1 MPLTYPYSTKIR
13 LTHMRIIGIGILSLM
28 VFGLGSCSRNQPDE
42 VQHAI
47 YYWKSADYMS
57 DTEAA
62 YVDSLQI
69 TKLYMKFFEVNYSAE
84 LSNYPESKMDWWR
97 ADVPDNIQEVVPTVY
112 LRNVV
117 FLKSTKEELDNLA
130 DNVYFLINKF
140 ADDKFRGRITVNEM
154 QMDCDWTPTSKDNY
168 FYFLEKLKAISGK
181 HISCTLRLYPYKY
194 RETMGIPPVDK
205 VTLMCYNLLNP
216 FENPNKVSILDM
228 EELEAYLRATKQYPI
243 HIDVALPVYS
253 WAQVYHNEK
262 FSEVMYPDTTQF
274 KNFWNRDKPLWYNI
288 TQDTII
294 NNVYL
299 REGDKI
305 KYEEI
310 SEETL
315 QRAITILKKYI
326 DFDDQTT
333 VALYHLDE
341 TQLKHYSYEDLSSFY
356 SRFSE

>member
-1 MPLTYPYSTKIR
+1 
-13 LTHMRIIGIGILSLM
+13 MRGIGIVILSWMLF
-28 VFGLGSCSRNQPDE
+28 VLSSCSRNQPDE

-47 YYWKSADYMS
+47 YYWKSEDYMS
-57 DTEAA
+57 DKEEA
-62 YVDSLQI
+62 YVDSLQV
-69 TKLYMKFFEVNYSAE
+69 TKLYLKFFEVNYSAE

-97 ADVPDNIQEVVPTVY
+97 ADIQDNIKELVPTVY

-117 FLKSTKEELDNLA
+117 FLKSTREELDNLA
-130 DNVYFLINKF
+130 ENVNFLINKYVG
-140 ADDKFRGRITVNEM
+140 DKFRDSLTIHEL
-154 QMDCDWTPTSKDNY
+154 QMDCDWTPKSRNNY
-168 FYFLEKLKAISGK
+168 FYFLEKLKEISGK
-181 HISCTLRLYPYKY
+181 QISCTLRLYPYKY
-194 RETMGIPPVDK
+194 RQNMGIPPVDK

-216 FENPNKVSILDM
+216 FENPTQNSILET
-228 EELEAYLRATKQYPI
+228 EELENYLKGVKPYPK

-253 WAQVYHNEK
+253 WAHVYHNER
-262 FSEVMYPDTTQF
+262 FSEVMYPDTTQLH
-274 KNFWNRDKPLWYNI
+274 NFWNRDKPFWYTI

-310 SEETL
+310 SEETIHS
-315 QRAITILKKYI
+315 AITILKKYI
-326 DFDDQTT
+326 DFDNQTT

-341 TQLKHYSYEDLSSFY
+341 TQLNHYTYEDLSSFY